1 MPKPFTRRSK
11 KEKTT
16 TPEVSQEM
24 MTLQDYLEEAEICC
38 EHARRAGRQHRFGA
52 ARGLFETATGLYR
65 RAIAATPTPQ
75 PTLIKQL
82 RGIEAE
88 MSAYSEL
95 ARSMSRPFQRSG

>member
-1 MPKPFTRRSK
+1 MQQFTRRGK
-11 KEKTT
+11 KAKKPA
-16 TPEVSQEM
+16 PETSQEI

-65 RAIAATPTPQ
+65 RAIATAPTPQ
-75 PTLIKQL
+75 PRLNEQL

-88 MSAYSEL
+88 MSAYAEL
-95 ARSMSRPFQRSG
+95 ARSMARPLQRSR